1 MPRGSRSSSR
11 VTVTSVTRVDGEW
24 QVVLPHLTVEATNEA
39 SRPRPRGGWRGAGPK
54 GSHSHPVLSALCAG
68 LGLAA
73 PVPTSHGM
81 SWVLSWVPI
90 NTPSCRGGD
99 GCTEESQAHGEAEV
113 GTPRP
118 SHPEARNR
126 GPGAQCQRQEDP
138 YLLRPCPTWLGW
150 AGLGVELPQGQRARG
165 PKASCSE
172 PGTGSLPMCPLCP
185 QMPLP
190 GGICAST
197 KPWSSLRTRSRW
209 VGPACGGWARARLRG
224 PGDWA
229 MAAPMVPLPFA
240 ILGPRLRL
248 ANRVGHVTVMA
259 WPLVT
264 VSLSPC

>member
-1 MPRGSRSSSR
+1 M
-11 VTVTSVTRVDGEW
+11 
-24 QVVLPHLTVEATNEA
+24 VLPHLTVEATSEA
-39 SRPRPRGGWRGAGPK
+39 SRPRPRGGWRGVGPK

-138 YLLRPCPTWLGW
+138 YLLRPCPTRLGW
-150 AGLGVELPQGQRARG
+150 AGGRAVLGSKGQR
-165 PKASCSE
+165 PKGILFRAWDRLSPNVS
-172 PGTGSLPMCPLCP
+172 
-185 QMPLP
+185 PLP
-190 GGICAST
+190 ADAAAGWDLCFDQAVVFIEDAIQVGGA
-197 KPWSSLRTRSRW
+197 SLRW
-209 VGPACGGWARARLRG
+209 LG
-224 PGDWA
+224 PGSSPGPWGLGNGRPDGPVTLRHPGA
-229 MAAPMVPLPFA
+229 KAEVGKPC
-240 ILGPRLRL
+240 GPRNRHGL
-248 ANRVGHVTVMA
+248 AFGHGLFESLLEQVGA
-259 WPLVT
+259 
-264 VSLSPC
+264 

>member
-1 MPRGSRSSSR
+1 MGARKKAKPTARLRLEPLG
-11 VTVTSVTRVDGEW
+11 
-24 QVVLPHLTVEATNEA
+24 LHI
-39 SRPRPRGGWRGAGPK
+39 PRPGTVGPE
-54 GSHSHPVLSALCAG
+54 HSVSDKKTLTCSDP
-68 LGLAA
+68 A
-73 PVPTSHGM
+73 PH
-81 SWVLSWVPI
+81 
-90 NTPSCRGGD
+90 
-99 GCTEESQAHGEAEV
+99 
-113 GTPRP
+113 
-118 SHPEARNR
+118 
-126 GPGAQCQRQEDP
+126 
-138 YLLRPCPTWLGW
+138 GW

-248 ANRVGHVTVMA
+248 ANRVGHVTIMA